1 MCVKQAKLG
10 INLKPSYLRRG
21 SLTGAHRLE
30 KGWASSWGSYSWLGE
45 T

>member
-21 SLTGAHRLE
+21 GLTGAHRLE

-45 T
+45 A